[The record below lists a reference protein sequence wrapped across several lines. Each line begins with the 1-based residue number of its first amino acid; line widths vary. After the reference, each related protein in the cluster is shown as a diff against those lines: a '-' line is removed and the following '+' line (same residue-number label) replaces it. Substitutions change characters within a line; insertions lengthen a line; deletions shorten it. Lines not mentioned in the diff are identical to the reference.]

1 MSHLEYRS
9 VYLDQPIVRGRILD
23 ILEPEPGLPE
33 QPVALFFVHGGGWR
47 AGARADFHT
56 IALAFR
62 SLGFEVASTDY
73 RLGGG
78 VDLFGQIADV
88 REALRFY
95 ADDLHR
101 RGRSERVV
109 LIGSS
114 AGAHLALM
122 VGLEEPPAAR
132 VAGVCVQAAP
142 FTFEPW
148 PDIFPAIWE
157 NMVSIIGTPYAAD
170 PEPYRRASP
179 NRLVRPEM
187 PPVFALHAQ
196 NEHMF
201 PLELTEEFIR
211 KAAACGARAEYK
223 IYPNTEHGF
232 FYSLSRRQQKEA
244 FEDILAFIHSLEQQG
259 WTQEA

>member
-1 MSHLEYRS
+1 MSHLEFRS
-9 VYLDQPIVRGRILD
+9 VYLGQPGAPGRLLD
-23 ILEPEPGLPE
+23 IFDVEPGVPP
-33 QPVALFFVHGGGWR
+33 QPVSLFFVHGGGWR
-47 AGARADFHT
+47 SGSRTHFHE

-62 SLGFEVASTDY
+62 SLGFETASADY

-78 VDLFGQIADV
+78 VDVFGQVADV

-95 ADDLHR
+95 AEDLHR
-101 RGRSERVV
+101 RGRPERIV
-109 LIGSS
+109 LLGSS

-122 VGLEEPPAAR
+122 AGLEHPAAAR

-148 PDIFPAIWE
+148 PDIFPAIWQDME
-157 NMVSIIGTPYAAD
+157 RIVGVPYAAD
-170 PEPYRRASP
+170 PEAYRRASP
-179 NRLVRPEM
+179 IRLVRAEM
-187 PPVFALHAQ
+187 PPVFALHAE

-223 IYPNTEHGF
+223 VYPRTEHGF

-259 WTQEA
+259 WTAMA